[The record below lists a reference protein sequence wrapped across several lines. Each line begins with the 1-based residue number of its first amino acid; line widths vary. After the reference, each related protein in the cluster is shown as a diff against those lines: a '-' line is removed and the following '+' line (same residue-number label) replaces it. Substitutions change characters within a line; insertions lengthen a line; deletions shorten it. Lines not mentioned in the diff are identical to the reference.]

1 MKPRSHAWAVLLYNA
16 HQLPRGLWMLLGILC
31 LNISIPAILA
41 IALQSKAGAMQAS
54 GFVTSFTFIPIMF
67 CGILALQF
75 FIAGTGWSGTASAW
89 LMPGGEFLL
98 ARPVLRRTVY
108 RSRILL
114 YFVVLLLPM
123 LPYVG
128 LTMAVPDLKLSLYE
142 SGNPVSGRID
152 RASLYQEQFPDSTL
166 IHARK
171 GSFATL
177 IVPNGAL
184 LVAFWQFW
192 LTILLALALQ
202 ATSLLELPSKML
214 IGLLVAICVVPT
226 FMVAFHLLGNPTP
239 ILEYT
244 LFIFAHHWITI
255 ALGTLGVFVFIQ
267 RKALTRIENL
277 EII

>member
-1 MKPRSHAWAVLLYNA
+1 MKPRTHTWAVLIYQLR
-16 HQLPRGLWMLLGILC
+16 QLPRGVWTLLAILC
-31 LNISIPAILA
+31 INTSIPAIIA
-41 IALQSKAGAMQAS
+41 IAVGENSGVMQAGS
-54 GFVTSFTFIPIMF
+54 FVTPFTFIPIMF

-75 FIAGTGWSGTASAW
+75 LIGGTGWPGTASTW
-89 LMPGGEFLL
+89 LIPGAEFLL
-98 ARPVLRRTVY
+98 VRPVSRRTAY
-108 RSRILL
+108 RCWILL

-123 LPYVG
+123 LSYVG
-128 LTMAVPDLKLSLYE
+128 LTMAAPDLRISVYE
-142 SGNPVSGRID
+142 SANPVRGRMD
-152 RASLYQEQFPDSTL
+152 RASLYQEQFPASTL
-166 IHARK
+166 IPARK

-202 ATSLLELPSKML
+202 VTSHLGLPSKLQM
-214 IGLLVAICVVPT
+214 GLLVAICVVPP

-239 ILEYT
+239 LLEYT

-255 ALGTLGVFVFIQ
+255 ALGTLGVFVFVQ
-267 RKALTRIENL
+267 RKALTRIEDL